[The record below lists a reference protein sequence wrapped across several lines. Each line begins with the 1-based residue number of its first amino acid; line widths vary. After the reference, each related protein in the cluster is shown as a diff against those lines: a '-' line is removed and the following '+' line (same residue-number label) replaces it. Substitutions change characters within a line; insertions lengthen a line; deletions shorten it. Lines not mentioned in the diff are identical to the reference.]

1 MLGLG
6 FFFVHE
12 PTAGPVR
19 TALKRGWKVELYSWQ
34 GGLSELLFR
43 VSRARLMTSSLSLL
57 GRAWKREFGHDSE
70 WGKKGMFRVIGMEQ
84 FASSLVEDG
93 WVEV

>member
-1 MLGLG
+1 MSSRARAG

-34 GGLSELLFR
+34 GGLSELLQSFAYEADDLFSLPLRPR
-43 VSRARLMTSSLSLL
+43 V
-57 GRAWKREFGHDSE
+57 EE
-70 WGKKGMFRVIGMEQ
+70 RV
-84 FASSLVEDG
+84 
-93 WVEV
+93 WP